1 MQGNFFSVK
10 GFLLAHFA
18 KYLLGTVTLLIA
30 SLTIMSFTN
39 DNNGPEHK
47 SGKDSAAYIKGFRSL
62 FNGGNYDPAKPYLFQ
77 LNPKAVSFVE
87 SYIDREKDDL
97 EKMREWGKP
106 YFSVFDK
113 ILTSYGVPKE
123 LKYLA
128 VIESNLSQRLR
139 SWAGAVGPWQLM
151 PDEAKRYGL
160 KKTGREGDER
170 MDFAKSTAVAAQILK
185 SLYNQFGDWLLVIA
199 AYNGGVGRVKQAI
212 RKADSRNFWD
222 LQNYLPEETRNHVK
236 KFIATHYVFEGG
248 GGWTTMTAEET
259 AFQKANIQ
267 AMMNSTPKLSEIDL
281 KNTAIVQLKG
291 RYNAEVISKSLLL
304 DMHEFN
310 RLNPGFNK
318 ALSEGKTYQ
327 LRLPS
332 DKLPVFQAKK
342 QEILQECVEQLLQQ
356 QDNGPISRL
365 TVKANA

>member
-1 MQGNFFSVK
+1 MQGKFFSVK

-18 KYLLGTVTLLIA
+18 KYLLGTFTLLIA

-39 DNNGPEHK
+39 DNNNGPDRK

-87 SYIDREKDDL
+87 SYISREKQDL

-113 ILTSYGVPKE
+113 ILTTYGVPKE

-128 VIESNLSQRLR
+128 VIESNLSQRLT

-151 PDEAKRYGL
+151 PDEARRYGL
-160 KKTGREGDER
+160 RKTGRQGDER
-170 MDFAKSTAVAAQILK
+170 MDFAKSTEVAAQILK
-185 SLYNQFGDWLLVIA
+185 ELYDEFGDWLLVIA

-267 AMMNSTPKLSEIDL
+267 AMMSTPRLSDIDL
-281 KNTAIVQLKG
+281 KNTAIIQLKG
-291 RYNAEVISKSLLL
+291 KYNAAVISKNLLL
-304 DMHEFN
+304 DLNEFN
-310 RLNPGFNK
+310 RLNPGFDK
-318 ALSEGKTYQ
+318 AISEGKTYQ

-332 DKLPVFQAKK
+332 DKLPVFQARK
-342 QEILQECVEQLLQQ
+342 QEILQECVQQLMQQGHMPLQ
-356 QDNGPISRL
+356 DA
-365 TVKANA
+365 TVKANV